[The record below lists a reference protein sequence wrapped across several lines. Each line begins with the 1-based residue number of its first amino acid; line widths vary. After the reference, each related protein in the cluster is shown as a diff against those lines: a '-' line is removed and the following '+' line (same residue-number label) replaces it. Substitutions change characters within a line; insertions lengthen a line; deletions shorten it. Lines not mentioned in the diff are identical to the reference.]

1 MNQPSK
7 NNLVD
12 RYMFLST
19 GNLSFLDE
27 YIASHVTVNNYSEA
41 MREILYA
48 ADINDKQEKAK
59 LNAMGKDISIILEML
74 KNNDEAKYLEA
85 KKQVETEIQRQ
96 VTRES
101 NSTNSKSDK
110 KSSTSTSSSTSK
122 LDLSFLGLYNNL

>member
-1 MNQPSK
+1 
-7 NNLVD
+7 
-12 RYMFLST
+12 
-19 GNLSFLDE
+19 
-27 YIASHVTVNNYSEA
+27 

-59 LNAMGKDISIILEML
+59 LNVIGKDISIILEML
-74 KNNDEAKYLEA
+74 KNNDEEKYLEA

-101 NSTNSKSDK
+101 NSTSSKSDK